1 MAQTSIH
8 IQPVKGGSEEHNKR
22 EKQLDYVRHDLS
34 HLNEYWE
41 KDTQAHRLED
51 IKQKYKA
58 STRQSL
64 QKKATPIREAVVVI
78 ENGTTMYGLRELA
91 TRLNERFGIECFQI
105 AIHKDEGYQGSGSW
119 KPNLHAHMVFDW
131 TDQETGKSIKL
142 NRQQMAEIQTICA
155 NVLGMERGTSSDRK
169 NLSAIQ
175 FKEKKA
181 KEEAEEAVRYGGYAA
196 PYAPF

>member
-119 KPNLHAHMVFDW
+119 KPNLHAHEWRAAERPIQARKRILRRFKPVFQPK
-131 TDQETGKSIKL
+131 QEKVRSATQKALKS
-142 NRQQMAEIQTICA
+142 
-155 NVLGMERGTSSDRK
+155 
-169 NLSAIQ
+169 
-175 FKEKKA
+175 
-181 KEEAEEAVRYGGYAA
+181 
-196 PYAPF
+196 P